1 MEYEEVVGR
10 LLKRS
15 NGKTEEQV
23 ETLLGY
29 LYYDEPTVDD
39 FLPIG
44 FEDMEELLNH
54 SKQIEFALDY
64 SETPEKALEIVMNQI
79 DFSKTRNIDTMI
91 VKFIGDD
98 QFEVQ
103 DLYKA
108 FSPLEFRMNNSGAT
122 DVLLVAS
129 RDSSFVDRAI
139 VIIVISS
146 DDTF

>member
-29 LYYDEPTVDD
+29 LYYDEPTVED

-64 SETPEKALEIVMNQI
+64 GETPEKALEIVMDQI

-98 QFEVQ
+98 LFEVE

-108 FSPLEFRMNNSGAT
+108 FSPLEFRMNSSGET

-129 RDSSFVDRAI
+129 RDSSFKDRAI

-146 DDTF
+146 DDQF

>member
-54 SKQIEFALDY
+54 SKQIIFALDDG
-64 SETPEKALEIVMNQI
+64 ETPEIALKTVMDQI
-79 DFSKTRNIDTMI
+79 DFSVQRNIDTMV
-91 VKFIGDD
+91 VKIIGDE
-98 QFEVQ
+98 QFEVE
-103 DLYKA
+103 DLYRV
-108 FSPLEFRMNNSGAT
+108 FSPLEFQMNSNSET

-129 RDSSFVDRAI
+129 RDSSFEDRAI
-139 VIIVISS
+139 AIVVISS
-146 DDTF
+146 DDEF